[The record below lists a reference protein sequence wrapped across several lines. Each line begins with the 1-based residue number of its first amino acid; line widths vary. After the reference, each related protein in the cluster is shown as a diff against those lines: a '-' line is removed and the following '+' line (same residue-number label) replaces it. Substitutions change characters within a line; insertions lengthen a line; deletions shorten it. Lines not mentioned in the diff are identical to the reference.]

1 MDIGRSTLVEI
12 FWNCG
17 KLPVEQTG
25 KAIGRSEKKVA
36 NIKSAEK
43 RNRQRIT
50 REARNRV
57 VRGSTRTA
65 LKKARVAIT
74 TGDPNAAEFVRQA
87 ERALDRAATKGIIH
101 ENNAARRKSRLYKA
115 LSAAQSAA

>member
-1 MDIGRSTLVEI
+1 M
-12 FWNCG
+12 
-17 KLPVEQTG
+17 
-25 KAIGRSEKKVA
+25 A

-65 LKKARVAIT
+65 LKKARVAIAN
-74 TGDPNAAEFVRQA
+74 GDANAAELVRNA
-87 ERALDRAATKGIIH
+87 ESALDRAATKGMLH
-101 ENNAARRKSRLYKA
+101 QNNAARRKSRLYKA
-115 LSAAQSAA
+115 LAAAQSAA